1 MYRKSV
7 CLLVVF
13 TLLLSLCPG
22 TAAQETE
29 PSVPTES
36 TEPLLPPP
44 TPIYTVEDLMML
56 SEEPY
61 GSYILMEDLDL
72 SGISWKAVDFFGTF
86 DGNGHA
92 ILNLNLAYPG
102 EETPEAFDGNR
113 KPYDIA
119 CFGFFGTMRDAEVKN
134 LQLINVRS
142 AVEWD
147 GPVFMGAIAGFA
159 ENCTFFGCTVSGTL
173 ELRAHDRFFGLSG
186 LVGYGIGRIEHCK
199 VDVTLINVDTDVQTK
214 DEQFL
219 GGLFAVGFY
228 QVFDTQLKLDGY
240 VSDHG
245 YVHSGGVV
253 GMYTQY
259 PWTYGECG
267 YVLRSSIAGKVTFF
281 EDNRDRRAYCDAL
294 AGESMLG
301 WIFTEGT
308 TTDFLRDEK
317 FTYDRELRPEMC
329 DQPGYKETVTA
340 PDCVHFGYTTY
351 SCISCGYT
359 YTDHYT
365 LRDHAVEQWTLTR
378 EPTEEAEGLSVGFC
392 ACGMEHT
399 RVEPK
404 REPEVTD
411 APETEVPAGT
421 ELQENPAEPQ
431 SFPTAAVTAVGLG
444 ILAMVLIACLRR
456 RKP

>member
-1 MYRKSV
+1 MYRKGIYLMV
-7 CLLVVF
+7 IF
-13 TLLLSLCPG
+13 ALLLSLCPG
-22 TAAQETE
+22 AAAQETE
-29 PSVPTES
+29 PSSPTE
-36 TEPLLPPP
+36 PPAP
-44 TPIYTVEDLMML
+44 PAVPIYTVEDLMKI
-56 SEEPY
+56 SEDPY
-61 GSYILMEDLDL
+61 GSYILMADLDMTGL
-72 SGISWKAVDFFGTF
+72 KWKAIDFFGTF
-86 DGNGHA
+86 DGNGHG

-119 CFGFFGTMRDAEVKN
+119 CFGFFGTMRDAQVKN
-134 LQLINVRS
+134 LQLLNVRS

-159 ENCTFFGCTVSGTL
+159 ENCTIFGCSVSGTL
-173 ELRAHDRFFGLSG
+173 ELRAQDRFFGLAG
-186 LVGYGIGRIEHCK
+186 LVGYGIGRMEHCN
-199 VDVTLINVDTDVQTK
+199 VDVTLINVDTDAETK

-267 YVLRSSIAGKVTFF
+267 YVLRSTIAGKVTFF

-308 TTDFLRDEK
+308 TTDFLRDER
-317 FTYDRELRPEMC
+317 FEYDRELRPEMC

-340 PDCVHFGYTTY
+340 PDCEHFGYTTY

-359 YTDHYT
+359 YTDRYT
-365 LRDHAVEQWTLTR
+365 LKEHAVSEWTLVQ
-378 EPTEEAEGLSVGFC
+378 EPTVEQEGLSLGYC

-399 RVEPK
+399 RAEPK
-404 REPEVTD
+404 LTPPATE
-411 APETEVPAGT
+411 APETEESTAP
-421 ELQENPAEPQ
+421 EQEALPAEPQ
-431 SFPTAAVTAVGLG
+431 SFPALAVTAAGLG
-444 ILAMVLIACLRR
+444 ILALVLLPILLRK
-456 RKP
+456 KP